1 MSVRVGP
8 AEISIMDAQG
18 SYGPTLTLRYSPDKI
33 PKCEF

>member
-18 SYGPTLTLRYSPDKI
+18 PYCPILTLQYSPDKI